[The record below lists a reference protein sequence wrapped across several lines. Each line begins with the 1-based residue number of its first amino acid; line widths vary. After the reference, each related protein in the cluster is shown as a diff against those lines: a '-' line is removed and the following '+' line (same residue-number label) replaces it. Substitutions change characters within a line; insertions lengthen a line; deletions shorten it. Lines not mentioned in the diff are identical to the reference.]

1 MKKLTREDLDKILF
15 AVSNPKIK
23 DERLQ
28 RIYQLGVLAAW
39 MYRLSRMDM
48 AIRQELDSRFEL
60 RQSQERK

>member
-1 MKKLTREDLDKILF
+1 MKLDKQDIEKILF

-39 MYRLSRMDM
+39 MYRLSRADM
-48 AIRQELDSRFEL
+48 TIRQELDSRL
-60 RQSQERK
+60 DRRKSQERK